1 MTVTLKKLWKT
12 LKNEAEFSFIF
23 KVARFLKI
31 MPRKAR
37 KYIVAP
43 GSLYHIVCRGN
54 NQRRI
59 FRSGRDYKKLLVIL
73 KETKGKYSFYFY
85 SYNLL
90 PNHYHLE
97 IETINIPISKIMHQ
111 INNSYAKHFRKR
123 YGGSGHLFQERFFS
137 SLIDKDSYFWEVSRY
152 IDLNAVR
159 AGLVKKPEDW
169 LWSSYSIY
177 LEKNYDSELIDQDRF
192 LRYKEEDMKKARHS
206 YLEFVQEGLKIK
218 KEPSFPLN
226 KKMI

>member
-1 MTVTLKKLWKT
+1 M
-12 LKNEAEFSFIF
+12 A
-23 KVARFLKI
+23 
-31 MPRKAR
+31 RKAR
-37 KYIVAP
+37 KYIIAS

-59 FRSGRDYKKLLVIL
+59 FRSGRDFKKIL
-73 KETKGKYSFYFY
+73 KILTETKEKHPFYFY

-97 IETINIPISKIMHQ
+97 LEVINVPISKIMHQ
-111 INNSYAKHFRKR
+111 INNSYAKYFRRR

-159 AGLVKKPEDW
+159 ANLAKKPEDW
-169 LWSSYSIY
+169 RWSSYLIY
-177 LEKNYDSELIDQDRF
+177 LDKNYNEKLIDRERF
-192 LRYKEEDMKKARHS
+192 LKYGEGDLERARES
-206 YLEFVQEGLKIK
+206 YLKFIQEGLRFR
-218 KEPSFPLN
+218 KEPPFPFN
-226 KKMI
+226 KKMV

>member
-1 MTVTLKKLWKT
+1 
-12 LKNEAEFSFIF
+12 
-23 KVARFLKI
+23 

-37 KYIVAP
+37 KYSIAP
-43 GSLYHIVCRGN
+43 NTLYHIVARGN

-59 FRSGRDYKKLLVIL
+59 FRSPRDYKKLLQIIR
-73 KETKGKYSFYFY
+73 ETKKKYPFCLY

-97 IETINIPISKIMHQ
+97 IETQTTSLSKIMHQ
-111 INNSYAKHFRKR
+111 INNSYAKYFRKR

-137 SLIDKDSYFWEVSRY
+137 NQIDKDSYFWELNAY
-152 IDLNAVR
+152 IDLNACQ

-169 LWSSYSIY
+169 PWSSFHIY
-177 LEKNYDSELIDQDRF
+177 CQKEYKDDLIDRDRF
-192 LRYKEEDMKKARHS
+192 LRHGGEDLEKSRLSYLKFIKAR
-206 YLEFVQEGLKIK
+206 LKQK
-218 KEPSFPLN
+218 RKPPFPLD